1 MKYLCQRC
9 IIRWSDNVRN
19 NKRTRALRQSHR
31 VVTIVLRHIRHAHNT
46 HITHIHT
53 LGYVRTRVFSLSC
66 APTYSVPPRAF
77 TRFENREYDLSPPPC
92 YPPRA
97 QQAENATITSYRI
110 TAVERR
116 IRYYREYLRYAR
128 HHHVTDIENSPI
140 FASMA
145 HAISE

>member
-1 MKYLCQRC
+1 MKHLCQRC
-9 IIRWSDNVRN
+9 IIRWSNVRN

-31 VVTIVLRHIRHAHNT
+31 VVTIVLRHTHAA
-46 HITHIHT
+46 HITRTHT
-53 LGYVRTRVFSLSC
+53 WLCAHSRPPLFSLSR

-128 HHHVTDIENSPI
+128 YHHVTDTENSPI

-145 HAISE
+145 HATSE